1 MEGTHLKAP
10 LPTASPKVAMLI
22 RLHKSDETLQ

>member
-1 MEGTHLKAP
+1 MEGTHLKAA
-10 LPTASPKVAMLI
+10 LPTASPKVAPLT